1 MAVSGWG
8 ARPLVAVATPRGG
21 EREPGASRGRGRASR
36 QPPRVSTFA
45 GARHS
50 SFRVRVRVRRTSAS
64 RAGLPHSP
72 KKPGSLEVQGVG
84 KISEKLPLPC
94 VQGIRGCPAMFPKRT
109 SFPLWENY
117 GTLPAP
123 HPRNAI
129 RENCHAKA
137 ALCLGCNLG
146 CQMWEIQVHVGF
158 CSRLPSMHLF

>member
-8 ARPLVAVATPRGG
+8 ARPLVAVATLHGG

-36 QPPRVSTFA
+36 QPPRVSALA

-72 KKPGSLEVQGVG
+72 KKPGSLEVQGV
-84 KISEKLPLPC
+84 EKYLRNYRFLCPRHPRMPC
-94 VQGIRGCPAMFPKRT
+94 HFPQK
-109 SFPLWENY
+109 ENY

-158 CSRLPSMHLF
+158 CSRLPSIHLF